1 MSTDCSELL
10 DLKNLG
16 AATVNI
22 LQAVGIHSRE
32 ELAQTGAVETYKR
45 IKARNIQVSKVMLY
59 ALEGALLDLHWTQL
73 PPALKQQ
80 LVDRA
85 AQTQSQQ
92 IQTKKDRL
100 TEA

>member
-1 MSTDCSELL
+1 MSADQNALL

-16 AATVNI
+16 TASVNI
-22 LQAVGIHSRE
+22 LRAVGIHNRD
-32 ELAQTGAVETYKR
+32 ELAQIGAVKAYKR
-45 IKARNIQVSKVMLY
+45 IKARDIQVSKVMLY

-80 LVDRA
+80 LVNQAEQD
-85 AQTQSQQ
+85 QTNPNN
-92 IQTKKDRL
+92 L